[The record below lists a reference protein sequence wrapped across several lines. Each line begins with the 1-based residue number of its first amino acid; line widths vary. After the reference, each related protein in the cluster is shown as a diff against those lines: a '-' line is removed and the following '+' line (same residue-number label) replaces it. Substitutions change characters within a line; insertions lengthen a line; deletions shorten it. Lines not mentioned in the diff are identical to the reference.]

1 LVRKFYIVILAVS
14 LIAILT
20 VVLASRSTSKEEPQ
34 PEGAW
39 FNLDV
44 REAEKGCVYTA
55 EALVFGPIPAHFSI
69 SLPAKNDK
77 FAEDIFDAAVK
88 AIDNVNHWASVYRE
102 DSEISVFNRGPAGI
116 QVTVPHDF
124 IEVLATSQK
133 ANDLSG
139 GAFDPTVKP
148 MINLYR
154 STRKA
159 GRLPTAEE
167 RAAIMP
173 LIGLKHVIA
182 GPGDVVSKDLADVAL
197 DFGGVAKGYGVDKAV
212 EALKAMGVKS
222 GLVEIGGDLRAFG
235 TRPDGSPWHV
245 GITNPLEPKS
255 IYYLVDLP
263 PDEGPADYALV
274 TSGDYEQFYEVAGV
288 RYTHIFEP
296 KTGEPILYR
305 GAGVS
310 VAASDATTADALATA
325 FFVVGRERSL
335 AIAEKTGVGVLWLES
350 TPEKTLAVTMN
361 DRFQK
366 LKPEQKAESK

>member
-1 LVRKFYIVILAVS
+1 MYIPL
-14 LIAILT
+14 LAILS
-20 VVLASRSTSKEEPQ
+20 VLILVIMLAPRNTAKKEPQ

-69 SLPAKNDK
+69 ALPARNDK
-77 FAEDIFDAAVK
+77 LAQDAFDAAVK
-88 AIDNVNHWASVYRE
+88 AIDNVNHWASVYRK
-102 DSEISVFNRGPAGI
+102 DSEISMFNRGAATVE
-116 QVTVPHDF
+116 QTVPHDF
-124 IEVLATSQK
+124 IEVLMASQK

-148 MINLYR
+148 MIDLYR
-154 STRKA
+154 SARKA
-159 GRLPTAEE
+159 GRLPTPEE
-167 RAAIMP
+167 RTALLP
-173 LIGLKHVIA
+173 GIGMKHVKA
-182 GPGDVVSKDLADVAL
+182 GPGDVVSKDFVEVAL

-212 EALKAMGVKS
+212 EAIKATGIRS

-235 TRPDGSPWHV
+235 SRPDGAPWHV

-255 IYYLVDLP
+255 IYYIVDLP
-263 PDEGPADYALV
+263 PAGGPPDYALV

-335 AIAEKTGVGVLWLES
+335 AIAEKAGVGVLWLES
-350 TPEKTLAVTMN
+350 TPDNNIIVIMN
-361 DRFQK
+361 DQFRK
-366 LKPEQKAESK
+366 LKPEQKAEAK